1 MLPLNGEKFAMSK
14 GLQGKTALVTGGTRN
29 LGLAMAKRLA
39 ASGALVAVNYA
50 GNAQAAQLAIASIEA
65 DGGQAFAIQARLGE
79 PGATEALVEALDA
92 ELTRRTGSTR
102 LDILVNNI
110 GGGDYGTIA
119 STTPEQYDHIFS
131 NNVRSPFFLT
141 QALLPRLNDGGRVI
155 NISSSAS
162 RLAGKDFIAYSMSKA
177 ALDMFTRVLA
187 KDLGARH
194 INVNGVQPGFNRT
207 DTNSDVLENAQMRK
221 QIEGMTAFGRFGEPS
236 DIADVVYFLAS
247 PESRWVTGQ
256 TVEASGGFNM

>member
-1 MLPLNGEKFAMSK
+1 VSK
-14 GLQGKTALVTGGTRN
+14 SLQGKTALVTGGTRN

-39 ASGALVAVNYA
+39 ASGAIVAVNYA
-50 GNAQAAQLAIASIEA
+50 SDAKAAQAAVVSIEA
-65 DGGQAFAIQARLGE
+65 EGGQAFAIQARLGE
-79 PGATEALVEALDA
+79 PGANEVLVEALDA
-92 ELTRRTGSTR
+92 ELIRRTGSER

-119 STTPEQYDHIFS
+119 TTTPQQYDHTFS

-155 NISSSAS
+155 NISSAAS

-177 ALDMFTRVLA
+177 ALDMFTLVLA
-187 KDLGARH
+187 KHLGARH

-207 DTNSDVLENAQMRK
+207 DTNIDVLENLEMRK
-221 QIEGMTAFGRFGEPS
+221 QIEGMTAFGRFGEPA
-236 DIADVVYFLAS
+236 DIADVVHFLAS
-247 PESRWVTGQ
+247 PDSRWVTGQ
-256 TVEASGGFNM
+256 TFEASGGFNM